1 MSYLVATLIVVI
13 VLALV
18 VGPWLVGTANRLDR
32 LHVRTD
38 AAWAALDA
46 ALARRAVVAR
56 AVSAAAQLD
65 QREGDS
71 LRAVAERA
79 EQAPRVE
86 REAAENDLTLQLA
99 SVDRAHLPLAL
110 ATELVDAEHRV
121 VIARRVHN
129 DAVRDT
135 LAQRRRRAA
144 RWLKLAGTAP
154 SPEYFEIVE
163 PALAGEPDSTPLPR
177 PSARVVLVDSD
188 GRVLLFNGHDPRR
201 ADESWWFT
209 VGGGVEPG
217 ENLRSAAARE
227 LAEETG
233 IKLAEDALIGPMWRR
248 RVVFSF
254 DGRTYDGEEW
264 FFLATTPPGNGKP
277 PEINVS
283 TTGFTDLERRTVDGH
298 RWWSAE
304 ELRSTKETVYPVQ
317 LAELLPEALAGS
329 WDGTLRTVR

>member
-1 MSYLVATLIVVI
+1 MSYLVATLVVII

-18 VGPWLVGTANRLDR
+18 IGPWLVGTANRLDR

-56 AVSAAAQLD
+56 AVSAAATLD
-65 QREGDS
+65 QRADS
-71 LRAVAERA
+71 TRAVAERA

-99 SVDRAHLPLAL
+99 GVDRAHLPLAL

-163 PALAGEPDSTPLPR
+163 PALAGEPDSAPLPR
-177 PSARVVLVDSD
+177 PSARVV
-188 GRVLLFNGHDPRR
+188 LFNGHDPRR

-233 IKLAEDALIGPMWRR
+233 IKLAEEALIGPMWRR

-264 FFLATTPPGNGKP
+264 FFLATAPPGNGKP
-277 PEINVS
+277 LELKVS

-317 LAELLPEALAGS
+317 LAELLPEALTGS

>member
-1 MSYLVATLIVVI
+1 MTFLVIALIVLVA
-13 VLALV
+13 LALLA
-18 VGPWLVGTANRLDR
+18 GPWLVGTANRLDR

-56 AVSAAAQLD
+56 AASAAGVAD
-65 QREGDS
+65 AASAEN
-71 LRAVAERA
+71 LRLVAERA
-79 EQAPRVE
+79 EQSSRLD

-99 SVDRAHLPLAL
+99 GVDRARLPLAL
-110 ATELVDAEHRV
+110 AAELVDAEQRV

-135 LAQRRRRAA
+135 LVQRRRRAA

-154 SPEYFEIVE
+154 QPEYFEIVE
-163 PALAGEPDSTPLPR
+163 PALAGEPDSAPMPR
-177 PSARVVLVDSD
+177 PSARVVLVDKE

-201 ADESWWFT
+201 SDESWWFT
-209 VGGGVEPG
+209 VGGGVKPG

-233 IKLAEDALIGPMWRR
+233 ISLTEENLVGPMWRR
-248 RVVFSF
+248 RAVWSF

-264 FFLATTPPGNGKP
+264 FFLAKAPGGNGKQI
-277 PEINVS
+277 EITVN
-283 TTGFTDLERRTVDGH
+283 TDGFTDLERRTVDGH
-298 RWWSAE
+298 RWWSAT
-304 ELRSTKETVYPVQ
+304 ELKDTKETVYPVQ
-317 LAELLPEALAGS
+317 LAELLPDLLTAE

>member
-1 MSYLVATLIVVI
+1 VV
-13 VLALV
+13 VRALV
-18 VGPWLVGTANRLDR
+18 LGPWLVGTANRLDR

-56 AVSAAAQLD
+56 AVTGARLLD
-65 QREGDS
+65 QREADA

-99 SVDRAHLPLAL
+99 GVDRAHLPLAL
-110 ATELVDAEHRV
+110 STELVDAEQRV

-144 RWLKLAGTAP
+144 RWFKLAGNAP
-154 SPEYFEIVE
+154 RPEYFEIVE
-163 PALAGEPDSTPLPR
+163 PALAGEPDSAPLPR
-177 PSARVVLVDSD
+177 PSARVVLVDRE

-201 ADESWWFT
+201 TDENWWFT

-233 IKLAEDALIGPMWRR
+233 LAIPENELVGPMWRR

-264 FFLATTPPGNGKP
+264 FFLATAPGGNGKP
-277 PEINVS
+277 VQISVS

-298 RWWSAE
+298 KWWTTE
-304 ELRSTKETVYPVQ
+304 ELRATKETVYPVQ
-317 LAELLPEALAGS
+317 LAELLPDLLTGE

>member
-1 MSYLVATLIVVI
+1 MSLLVTLLIVVI

-56 AVSAAAQLD
+56 TVSAAGLAERTGAD
-65 QREGDS
+65 T
-71 LRAVAERA
+71 LRAMAERA
-79 EQAPRVE
+79 EQAPRMD

-99 SVDRAHLPLAL
+99 AVDRAHLPLAL
-110 ATELVDAEHRV
+110 ATELVDAEQRV

-135 LAQRRRRAA
+135 LSQRRRRAA

-154 SPEYFEIVE
+154 QPEYFEIVE
-163 PALAGEPDSTPLPR
+163 PALAGEPDAAPMPR
-177 PSARVVLVDSD
+177 PSARVVLLDGD

-201 ADESWWFT
+201 AEDSWWIT
-209 VGGGVEPG
+209 AGGGVEPG
-217 ENLRSAAARE
+217 ENLRAAAVRE

-233 IKLAEDALIGPMWRR
+233 IALSEDQLVGPMWRR

-254 DGRTYDGEEW
+254 DGRSYDSEEW
-264 FFLATTPPGNGKP
+264 FFLARLANTNGKSV
-277 PEINVS
+277 ELTVDTS
-283 TTGFTDLERRTVDGH
+283 GFTDTERRMVDGH
-298 RWWSAE
+298 RWWRPD
-304 ELRSTKETVYPVQ
+304 ELKSTQDTVYPVQ
-317 LAELLPEALAGS
+317 LAELLPALISGQ
-329 WDGTLRTVR
+329 WDGTVRTVR